1 MTVYYFAA
9 DIAPHL
15 DKDPKFVWRTVR
27 QHHITPEMVGN
38 KYAITLAQVVELER
52 SAGVTIPRKQKPQP
66 PAPPPTAPPTPLP
79 GLPRSLTNGEKAIAP
94 PRPFTLTAG
103 KKVTAAQ
110 LERNRQRIEAVEAGV
125 RAGKVKPRVVP
136 SGTAVPQPWQWSAS

>member
-1 MTVYYFAA
+1 MTIYYFAA

-38 KYAITLAQVVELER
+38 KYGITLAQVKVLER
-52 SAGVTIPRKQKPQP
+52 SAAVTIPRKQKPPPQP
-66 PAPPPTAPPTPLP
+66 AAPKPKPMP
-79 GLPRSLTNGEKAIAP
+79 GIPRRISAKEKAIAP
-94 PRPFTLTAG
+94 TSTFTLTAG
-103 KKVTAAQ
+103 KKVNQDQ
-110 LERNRQRIEAVEAGV
+110 LERNRQQIAAAEARV

-136 SGTAVPQPWQWSAS
+136 AGTAVPQPWQWSAKI